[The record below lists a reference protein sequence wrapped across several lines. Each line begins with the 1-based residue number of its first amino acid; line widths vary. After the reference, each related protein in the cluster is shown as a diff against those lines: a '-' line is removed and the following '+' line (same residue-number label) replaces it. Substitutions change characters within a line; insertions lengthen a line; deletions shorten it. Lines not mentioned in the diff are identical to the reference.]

1 MLLERTLALDLDG
14 EVSTEFRPEGLLCTI
29 EAPMP
34 RPQQRH
40 MSALAGR
47 RILVVEDEALLAV
60 MVAEIS
66 SRAGERPS

>member
-34 RPQQRH
+34 RPSKD

-47 RILVVEDEALLAV
+47 RFSSWKTRH
-60 MVAEIS
+60 S
-66 SRAGERPS
+66 SR

>member
-34 RPQQRH
+34 RPQHRT
-40 MSALAGR
+40 
-47 RILVVEDEALLAV
+47 
-60 MVAEIS
+60 
-66 SRAGERPS
+66 